1 MIKLIK
7 KIFGSKSYLSEA
19 GQFLAELKQ
28 RYPQKSVSQAAEV
41 AKYQRISHLRDHVV
55 SENKGKKA
63 SKIWQQF

>member
-7 KIFGSKSYLSEA
+7 KIFGSKAYLSEA

-28 RYPQKSVSQAAEV
+28 RYPQKSASQAAEI
-41 AKYQRISHLRDHVV
+41 AKYQRISYLRDNAIF
-55 SENKGKKA
+55 ENTGKET